1 MVVSSWKTPLLF
13 PDYET
18 IPFKTLHTTR
28 ATEREGHVVHHQPVK
43 KLPQD
48 AEVQSL
54 YELVHLVLLKRI
66 DLGYFPLALL
76 DSLVLS
82 SSVALT
88 LAVIF
93 SSW

>member
-1 MVVSSWKTPLLF
+1 
-13 PDYET
+13 
-18 IPFKTLHTTR
+18 
-28 ATEREGHVVHHQPVK
+28 VK